1 MYKLFALLIII
12 VSFAGCSCSSSEKT
26 SSRNGSSTP
35 NSNGAAVRQSD
46 RPAANPNP
54 ETTNA
59 NLTPTR
65 AEVIA
70 KLRQKRLEMGNA
82 PASEPLPEPQFR
94 PARDN
99 SMVSTTMNSEGDVV
113 ETRIFKNNPQISK
126 VEMKWV
132 GPKNSALKIFLKDG
146 RIVNARGGNIEN
158 LGATPVATLLQMAS
172 VK

>member
-1 MYKLFALLIII
+1 MYKKFALL
-12 VSFAGCSCSSSEKT
+12 VVAGLLASCSSSSSEKT
-26 SSRNGSSTP
+26 SGGNGTATQH
-35 NSNGAAVRQSD
+35 SNTTAPTADQ
-46 RPAANPNP
+46 PAANPNA
-54 ETTNA
+54 ETVNA

-82 PASEPLPEPQFR
+82 PVSGPLPEPQFR

-146 RIVNARGGNIEN
+146 RVVEARGGNIEN